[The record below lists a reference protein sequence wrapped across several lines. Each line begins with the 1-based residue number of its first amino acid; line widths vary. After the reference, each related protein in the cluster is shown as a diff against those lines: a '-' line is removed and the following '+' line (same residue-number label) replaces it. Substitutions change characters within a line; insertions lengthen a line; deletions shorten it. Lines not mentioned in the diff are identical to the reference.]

1 MFNRPRPGDR
11 AAQEAAAAFDDVLA
25 ELQGGA
31 DAPEATP
38 TSGPPT
44 SPPPSSPPP
53 SAPPAEASASAPAP
67 APAPLSVTEHAATL
81 RATRDAQQQAQEM
94 LTMAAQ
100 ARNDATEQAEQI
112 VVEARDVADRV
123 RAEADAEAERTRREA
138 IDWVKAQRA
147 RVEVATDTLTKEAER
162 DAENIRTEAMRA
174 AMAEAEQTAR
184 LYVGEAAARGA
195 RDAEEIR
202 GRAREVLHQAADLGA
217 GVQTSMTEVAHA
229 LDLAMAAVK
238 DQLRAIDALLEETRR
253 NPPVP
258 DVAAAATAATAGETE
273 AEAET
278 EPETEGD
285 EPAGDTEAAE
295 PEPATD
301 AAETETEA
309 GRSGRQLGAM
319 FRGASD
325 ED

>member
-38 TSGPPT
+38 SSGPPTSPPPT

-53 SAPPAEASASAPAP
+53 SAPPAEAPAP

-217 GVQTSMTEVAHA
+217 SVQTSMTEVAHA

-258 DVAAAATAATAGETE
+258 DVAAAAAAGD

-285 EPAGDTEAAE
+285 EPTMDAEAAE
-295 PEPATD
+295 PEPATE

>member
-1 MFNRPRPGDR
+1 MFNRPRSGDR
-11 AAQEAAAAFDDVLA
+11 ATQAAAAFDDVLA
-25 ELQGGA
+25 ELQGSES
-31 DAPEATP
+31 APEAPATP
-38 TSGPPT
+38 ATPAPTAPPT
-44 SPPPSSPPP
+44 APPSAPP
-53 SAPPAEASASAPAP
+53 SAPPAEPPAE

-112 VVEARDVADRV
+112 VVEATDVADRV
-123 RAEADAEAERTRREA
+123 RADAAAEAERTRFEA
-138 IDWVKAQRA
+138 IEWVKAQRA

-202 GRAREVLHQAADLGA
+202 GRAREVLHQAADLGT
-217 GVQTSMTEVAHA
+217 GLQSSMADVAHA

-238 DQLRAIDALLEETRR
+238 DQLQAIDALLEETRR

-258 DVAAAATAATAGETE
+258 VPEPEPAKATEPEPEPEPE
-273 AEAET
+273 AEAEA
-278 EPETEGD
+278 EPETETT
-285 EPAGDTEAAE
+285 ETTESTEAA
-295 PEPATD
+295 A
-301 AAETETEA
+301 
-309 GRSGRQLGAM
+309 RSGRQLGAI
-319 FRGASD
+319 FRGESD

>member
-53 SAPPAEASASAPAP
+53 SAPPAEAPAP

-123 RAEADAEAERTRREA
+123 RADADAEAERTRREA

-258 DVAAAATAATAGETE
+258 DVAAAAAAGDAEPE
-273 AEAET
+273 AETET

-285 EPAGDTEAAE
+285 EPAVDAEAAE
-295 PEPATD
+295 PEPATE

>member
-38 TSGPPT
+38 SSGPPT

-53 SAPPAEASASAPAP
+53 SAPPAEAPAP

-258 DVAAAATAATAGETE
+258 DVAAAGDAEP
-273 AEAET
+273 EAET
-278 EPETEGD
+278 EPGTEGD
-285 EPAGDTEAAE
+285 EPTMDAEAAE
-295 PEPATD
+295 PEPATE

>member
-11 AAQEAAAAFDDVLA
+11 ATQAAAAFDDVLA
-25 ELQGGA
+25 ELQGSES
-31 DAPEATP
+31 APEA
-38 TSGPPT
+38 PT
-44 SPPPSSPPP
+44 SPAPTAPPTTAPSGPSGPRPSAPPP
-53 SAPPAEASASAPAP
+53 SAPPAEP
-67 APAPLSVTEHAATL
+67 PAPLSVTEHAATL

-112 VVEARDVADRV
+112 VVEATDVADRV
-123 RAEADAEAERTRREA
+123 RADATAEAERTRLEA
-138 IDWVKAQRA
+138 IEWVKAQRA

-217 GVQTSMTEVAHA
+217 GIQTSMSDVAHA
-229 LDLAMAAVK
+229 LDVAMAAVK
-238 DQLRAIDALLEETRR
+238 DQLQAIDALLEETRR

-258 DVAAAATAATAGETE
+258 AVT
-273 AEAET
+273 
-278 EPETEGD
+278 
-285 EPAGDTEAAE
+285 AAE
-295 PEPATD
+295 PAPEPEPEPEVEPEDESAESTEASESAESSETPD
-301 AAETETEA
+301 AAA
-309 GRSGRQLGAM
+309 RSGRQLGAM
-319 FRGASD
+319 FRGESD